1 MVLYR
6 EESGE
11 EDCDAEAEE
20 EDEDEYTEREMIVT
34 RNQHIQATPYTREY
48 GTQTRQIIPEPLP
61 QPKTH
66 NI

>member
-6 EESGE
+6 DESGE

-34 RNQHIQATPYTREY
+34 RNQHI
-48 GTQTRQIIPEPLP
+48 
-61 QPKTH
+61 
-66 NI
+66 